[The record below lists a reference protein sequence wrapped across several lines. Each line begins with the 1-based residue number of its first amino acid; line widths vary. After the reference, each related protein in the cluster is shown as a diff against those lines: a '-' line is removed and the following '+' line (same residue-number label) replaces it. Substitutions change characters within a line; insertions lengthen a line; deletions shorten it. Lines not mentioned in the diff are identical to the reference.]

1 MGIHHTS
8 YHTGCRKGHLI
19 HTARLFAED
28 MPPGTHFLDQ
38 SAIEDC
44 AASACIRTRLHQ
56 ETRLLF
62 QRGGPHVVRWN

>member
-38 SAIEDC
+38 KDTTAPANPFALPE
-44 AASACIRTRLHQ
+44 RRPT
-56 ETRLLF
+56 
-62 QRGGPHVVRWN
+62 GGTLELIGPTPIMMSW